1 MTMRGQSTLPTRIAL
16 IANPKAGAG
25 RALTELESAT
35 DELWGYQLDLLLF
48 EDPVSLQHSLQSL
61 SLETHRAVVILG
73 GDGTLNQCLPA
84 LLLKGIPVYVYPV
97 GTANDLAREQGV
109 VPSWKKVQQ
118 VLDHPHPKGID
129 VLQVNGH
136 PFATVA
142 GIGIGSTLTE
152 EFNQLRMNPRGLV
165 ATVLSKFSQHFSS
178 DIYTWLAAK
187 TILLGRSPQH
197 RVQISTN
204 SFKETLRTCA
214 IMICNQGEL
223 GGDLIVAPKLDQTD
237 GRFNV
242 LIVPR
247 TTRLGIL
254 AALLSLKKGHLPSD
268 LIVFSTDDLTVTNL
282 DGQLMQVFGD
292 GETLTAS
299 ESLHFGLHPSKLQL
313 LIDEA
318 GGAG

>member
-1 MTMRGQSTLPTRIAL
+1 MIRGQDQLPTRIAL
-16 IANPKAGAG
+16 IANPKAGSG
-25 RALTELESAT
+25 RALRELESAT
-35 DELWGYQLDLLLF
+35 EELWGYELDLLLF
-48 EDPVSLQHSLQSL
+48 EDPPSLQNSLRSL
-61 SLETHRAVVILG
+61 SVETHRAVVILG
-73 GDGTLNQCLPA
+73 GDGTLNQCLSE
-84 LLLKGIPVYVYPV
+84 LLRKGLPVYVYPV

-118 VLDHPHPKGID
+118 VLDIPHPKAID

-142 GIGIGSTLTE
+142 GIGIGSALTE
-152 EFNQLRMNPRGLV
+152 EFNQLRMNPQGPISAVLGK
-165 ATVLSKFSQHFSS
+165 LSKHFSS

-197 RVQISTN
+197 RVQISTS

-223 GGDLIVAPKLDQTD
+223 GGDLVVAPKLDQTD

-247 TTRLGIL
+247 TSRLGIL

-268 LIVFSTDDLTVTNL
+268 LIVFSTNELTVTNL
-282 DGQLMQVFGD
+282 DGQPMQVFGD
-292 GETLTAS
+292 GETLTSS
-299 ESLHFGLHPSKLQL
+299 ETLHFGLHPSKLQL
-313 LIDEA
+313 LIDE
-318 GGAG
+318 GGGTG